1 MRNFR
6 KALALL
12 LVVSALVCLAACGED
27 TTVDILDDVPDIGA
41 SKDVSDVISV
51 EDPSPAE
58 GQTAMPVAVQVYNST
73 QTKVAILGTCEEG
86 ATVTASIVG
95 GSKATVN
102 ANGTVFALEIDV
114 GTRSEAHI
122 QLTATAPDKTE
133 SDPKVVVGGYNAI
146 AEGNLVYPTVL
157 ADKVTLFLQS
167 SLEAVSEDVVRTNT
181 AIDTFTSKIDMY
193 VNSLNNI
200 GETELI
206 YVLMPS
212 RASGMADS
220 LPEGTAVTDG
230 VTLYDQAVAAI
241 NASGATLID
250 VKAALADKELED
262 IPLYYRTHSTWSEYG
277 AYLAY
282 CELMNYI
289 AEKYPAAA
297 PRGLDEFEVK
307 EVKDALGGNL
317 AYHFGFKCE
326 LVRETVYDLVP
337 KFNLA
342 MGDSVPENVEVEKT
356 YLISDIKQYLGENDY
371 KFYDEYFAGKQIY
384 NDPAYTAV
392 DSSFGFYTG
401 RSELPTALIYRDD
414 ATYGAVD
421 MLAER
426 FNNCLFEEAGKY
438 TVNASKAASYAADGK
453 DNVDYVI
460 VMISEDNLT
469 SLIANND

>member
-12 LVVSALVCLAACGED
+12 LVFTALICLTACGED
-27 TTVDILDDVPDIGA
+27 ASIDILDEVPNLGE
-41 SKDVSDVISV
+41 SKDDSNVVSE
-51 EDPSPAE
+51 EDPLPAE
-58 GQTAMPVAVQVYNST
+58 GQTAMPVAVQVFNST
-73 QTKVAILGTCEEG
+73 QTTVAILGTCEEG

-95 GSKATVN
+95 GNKTTVN
-102 ANGTVFALEIDV
+102 ANGKIFALEIDV

-133 SDPKVVVGGYNAI
+133 SEPKVVVGGYNAI

-167 SLEAVSEDVVRTNT
+167 SLDVLSEDVVRTNT

-212 RASGMADS
+212 RASGMTDS
-220 LPEGTAVTDG
+220 LPEGTDVTDG

-241 NASGATLID
+241 KASGATLID

-307 EVKDALGGNL
+307 KVEDALGGNL
-317 AYHFGFKCE
+317 AYHFGFDCD

-337 KFNLA
+337 KFNLDL
-342 MGDSVPENVEVEKT
+342 GDSVPENVEVAKT

-401 RSELPTALIYRDD
+401 RDDLPTALIYRDD

-453 DNVDYVI
+453 NNVDYVI

>member
-12 LVVSALVCLAACGED
+12 LVFTALICLTACGED
-27 TTVDILDDVPDIGA
+27 TSIDILDEVPNLGE
-41 SKDVSDVISV
+41 SKDDSNVVSE
-51 EDPSPAE
+51 EDPLPAE
-58 GQTAMPVAVQVYNST
+58 GQTAMPVAVQVFNST
-73 QTKVAILGTCEEG
+73 QTTVAILGTCEEG

-95 GSKATVN
+95 GNKTTVN
-102 ANGTVFALEIDV
+102 ANGKIFALEIDV

-133 SDPKVVVGGYNAI
+133 SEPKVVVGDYNAI

-167 SLEAVSEDVVRTNT
+167 SLDVLSEDVVRTNT

-212 RASGMADS
+212 RASGMTDS
-220 LPEGTAVTDG
+220 LPEGTDVTDG

-241 NASGATLID
+241 KASGATLID

-307 EVKDALGGNL
+307 KVEDALGGNL
-317 AYHFGFKCE
+317 AYHFGFDCD

-337 KFNLA
+337 KFNLDL
-342 MGDSVPENVEVEKT
+342 GDSVPENVEVAKT

-401 RSELPTALIYRDD
+401 RNDLPTALIYRDD

-453 DNVDYVI
+453 NNVDYVI

>member
-27 TTVDILDDVPDIGA
+27 TSVDILDDVPDIGA
-41 SKDVSDVISV
+41 SKDESNVVSE
-51 EDPSPAE
+51 EDPLPAE
-58 GQTAMPVAVQVYNST
+58 GQTAMPVAVQVFNST
-73 QTKVAILGTCEEG
+73 QTTVAILGTCEEG

-95 GSKATVN
+95 GSKSTVN
-102 ANGTVFALEIDV
+102 ANGKIFALEIDV
-114 GTRSEAHI
+114 GTRAEAHI

-146 AEGNLVYPTVL
+146 AEGNLVHPTVL
-157 ADKVTLFLQS
+157 ADKVTLFLQA
-167 SLEAVSEDVVRTNT
+167 SLDVLSEDAVRTNT
-181 AIDTFTSKIDMY
+181 AIDTFTSRIDMY
-193 VNSLNNI
+193 VSSLNSL

-220 LPEGTAVTDG
+220 LPEGTDVADG

-262 IPLYYRTHSTWSEYG
+262 IPLYYRTHSAWSEYG

-317 AYHFGFKCE
+317 AYHFGFDCS

-337 KFNLA
+337 KFDLA
-342 MGDSVPENVEVEKT
+342 IGDSVPEKVEVEKT
-356 YLISDIKQYLGENDY
+356 YLINSIKQYLGEDDY

-392 DSSFGFYTG
+392 DTSFGFYTG
-401 RSELPTALIYRDD
+401 RDELPTALIYRDE

-426 FNNCLFEEAGKY
+426 FNNCLFEDAGKY
-438 TVNASKAASYAADGK
+438 TVNASKAASYAAGDK
-453 DNVDYVI
+453 SNVDYVI
-460 VMISEDNLT
+460 IMISEDNLEA
-469 SLIANND
+469 LIANNA